1 MWKEVIRRMQLQ
13 KDAITLSDAD
23 FLRLIE
29 EKGDS
34 FYRVAYG
41 YGPQCGGRQGYRTG
55 GRVQSLCGEGTAEGS
70 GEVLPLVLPDS
81 DPYCRHLPAPACPFR
96 GVGGN
101 PSGGCGHGGGAVGG
115 YHMGPGFLS
124 RLEAKS
130 RTVIVL
136 KVYENMT
143 FPEIAQILKKSENS
157 VKSLYYRGLKSLKE
171 RMRVHGG

>member
-1 MWKEVIRRMQLQ
+1 MQLQ
-13 KDAITLSDAD
+13 KETTTLSDAD

-41 YGPQCGGRQGYRTG
+41 YVRNAEDAKDIVQEAVSKAYVGKARLKEREKFYPWFYRILTHTAVTFLRRHTPSVAWEDTLPETAVMEEDRWG
-55 GRVQSLCGEGTAEGS
+55 DAIWVQDSLA
-70 GEVLPLVLPDS
+70 
-81 DPYCRHLPAPACPFR
+81 
-96 GVGGN
+96 
-101 PSGGCGHGGGAVGG
+101 
-115 YHMGPGFLS
+115 
-124 RLEAKS
+124 RLEARS
-130 RTVIVL
+130 RTVIIL

-143 FPEIAQILKKSENS
+143 FAEIAQILKKSENS

>member
-1 MWKEVIRRMQLQ
+1 MEGGYSPHAAAKRCHNTIGRGFSETDRR
-13 KDAITLSDAD
+13 
-23 FLRLIE
+23 
-29 EKGDS
+29 KGDS

-41 YGPQCGGRQGYRTG
+41 YVRNAEDAKDIVQEAVCKAYVGKARLKDREKFYPWFYRILTHTAATFLRRHAPSVAWEETLPEAAVMEEEWWG
-55 GRVQSLCGEGTAEGS
+55 DTIWVQ
-70 GEVLPLVLPDS
+70 DS
-81 DPYCRHLPAPACPFR
+81 
-96 GVGGN
+96 
-101 PSGGCGHGGGAVGG
+101 
-115 YHMGPGFLS
+115 LS

-143 FPEIAQILKKSENS
+143 FAEIAQILKKSENS